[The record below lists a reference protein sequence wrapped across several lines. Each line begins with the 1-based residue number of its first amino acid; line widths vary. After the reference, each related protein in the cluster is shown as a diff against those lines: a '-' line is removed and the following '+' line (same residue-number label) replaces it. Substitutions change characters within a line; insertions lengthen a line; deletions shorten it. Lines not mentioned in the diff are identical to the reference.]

1 MFLWNIISDI
11 TRLIKLQTFDDVKFM
26 FMIFYEIS
34 NVIMLSVIMPIGI
47 FPNVIMPLKT
57 IVDMPDP

>member
-1 MFLWNIISDI
+1 MLIFLTQCVRMMNG
-11 TRLIKLQTFDDVKFM
+11 
-26 FMIFYEIS
+26 IFLNVVMLNVIMPNGIFP

-57 IVDMPDP
+57 IVDMSDP